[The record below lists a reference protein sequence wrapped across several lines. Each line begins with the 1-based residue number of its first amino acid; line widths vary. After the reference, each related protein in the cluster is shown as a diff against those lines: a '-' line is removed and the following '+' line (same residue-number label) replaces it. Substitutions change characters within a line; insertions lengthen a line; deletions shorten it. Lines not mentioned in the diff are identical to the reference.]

1 MTHNNISDGA
11 GKTGHMLRLALIADQ
26 APKNMEM
33 LNELTKPKIPPV
45 VDEAG
50 YYMKP
55 LRHDGLLRPIMIQED
70 AGFYRDG
77 DPEKPVEIWS
87 FGSREVRDTITV
99 TRRTEG
105 NLAGYAEISGPV
117 VDMIMA
123 APLSNKALW
132 AHLKASGVRFTLDE
146 GTKGLGDISIIC
158 LPDTVLDLLPY
169 VASLYLGITTETLN
183 AEMKP

>member
-1 MTHNNISDGA
+1 MTE
-11 GKTGHMLRLALIADQ
+11 
-26 APKNMEM
+26 PKN
-33 LNELTKPKIPPV
+33 PPV
-45 VDEAG
+45 FDEAG

-55 LRHDGLLRPIMIQED
+55 RQYDGNLLPIMIYED
-70 AGFYRDG
+70 AGFYQDG
-77 DPEKPVEIWS
+77 DPEKKPVGIWS
-87 FGSREVRDTITV
+87 FGGREILDTITV

-105 NLAGYAEISGPV
+105 SLAGYAEISGPV

-146 GTKGLGDISIIC
+146 GTKGLGDISIMC
-158 LPDTVLDLLPY
+158 LPDTVLNLLPY